1 MRVAVALVALTVS
14 AVCFH
19 FFRSED
25 EPGDDLIERSLSSM
39 RRGKAIAGMVGGLAL
54 AAILLL
60 QVVLG

>member
-25 EPGDDLIERSLSSM
+25 EPGDDLIERSLSSI
-39 RRGKAIAGMVGGLAL
+39 RRGKAIAGMVGGLA
-54 AAILLL
+54 
-60 QVVLG
+60 